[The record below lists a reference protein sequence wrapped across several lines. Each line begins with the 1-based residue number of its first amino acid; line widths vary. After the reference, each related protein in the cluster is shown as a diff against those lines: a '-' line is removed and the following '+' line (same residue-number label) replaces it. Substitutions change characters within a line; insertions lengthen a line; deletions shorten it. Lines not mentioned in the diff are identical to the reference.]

1 MLLLGVLARVAAGLL
16 LILLGA
22 AAAALTSHA
31 TNRSTRAAAAA
42 TTAAVVLAFG
52 QFTFAV
58 VFRPPVPRSN
68 APCPGA
74 LSPDDLYAMPDAAR
88 QHDEL

>member
-1 MLLLGVLARVAAGLL
+1 MSSGVLAQTVGGLL

-22 AAAALTSHA
+22 AAALLTSHA
-31 TNRSTRAAAAA
+31 TKTSTRAAAAA
-42 TTAAVVLAFG
+42 TAAAVALAFG
-52 QFTFAV
+52 HFTLAV
-58 VFRPPVPRSN
+58 VFRPPVPRSD

-74 LSPDDLYAMPDAAR
+74 LSPDDLYATPDAAR